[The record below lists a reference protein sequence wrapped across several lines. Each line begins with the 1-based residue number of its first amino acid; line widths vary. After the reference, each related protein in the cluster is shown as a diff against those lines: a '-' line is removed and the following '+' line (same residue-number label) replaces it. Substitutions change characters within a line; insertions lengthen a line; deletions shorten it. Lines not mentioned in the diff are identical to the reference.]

1 MTIAQSVND
10 RHAGAMANKSV
21 IASFVETALTPSKA
35 KSLVEA
41 LVVELYGVDEIVM
54 VTKDRAGSSAT
65 PVVEPITL
73 C

>member
-1 MTIAQSVND
+1 
-10 RHAGAMANKSV
+10 MANKSV
-21 IASFVETALTPSKA
+21 IASFVETALTTRRLDHWQK
-35 KSLVEA
+35 A